1 MGCIQ
6 LHILDRQYK
15 NTELK
20 VSYTNKKLT
29 LNNSAVKERR
39 EILVRF
45 IDPNG
50 MMYDWFQSES
60 GSVFWKDS
68 REKELNVNGEKFR
81 NIGKSVSLQMTDG
94 SFLNYFDNVP
104 LSVSAFPVNT
114 WEKVLNNDGL
124 RAELLS
130 RGSPLSESSKVSLF
144 QASVNKGR
152 QDFIDHPLTQMTIHA
167 LLFVATGG
175 LDMAPVKQFPNR
187 LKAWQWEYQ
196 QNQILRG
203 PLNKNMH

>member
-1 MGCIQ
+1 
-6 LHILDRQYK
+6 
-15 NTELK
+15 
-20 VSYTNKKLT
+20 
-29 LNNSAVKERR
+29 
-39 EILVRF
+39 
-45 IDPNG
+45 
-50 MMYDWFQSES
+50 
-60 GSVFWKDS
+60 
-68 REKELNVNGEKFR
+68 
-81 NIGKSVSLQMTDG
+81 MTDG

-152 QDFIDHPLTQMTIHA
+152 QDFIDHPLTQMTINA

-187 LKAWQWEYQ
+187 LKAWQKEYQ